1 MNEMNNI
8 LLDEKKLAK
17 LKKMFVE
24 RMKNNNTS
32 TATQDKAKAFI
43 ERLKKAAAEQ
53 RAKEQ

>member
-8 LLDEKKLAK
+8 LLDEEKLAK

-32 TATQDKAKAFI
+32 TATQDRAKAFI